1 MVDLERVDDQ
11 VVVVHILRK
20 GLAHVDYD
28 AKVRG
33 NEEDSCHA
41 VYQVHKD
48 AQNDFELDRQ
58 DLEGGS

>member
-1 MVDLERVDDQ
+1 MIARSSDY
-11 VVVVHILRK
+11 
-20 GLAHVDYD
+20 LAHVDHD
-28 AKVRG
+28 AKVRE

-58 DLEGGS
+58 DLFGKCKVAAYMV